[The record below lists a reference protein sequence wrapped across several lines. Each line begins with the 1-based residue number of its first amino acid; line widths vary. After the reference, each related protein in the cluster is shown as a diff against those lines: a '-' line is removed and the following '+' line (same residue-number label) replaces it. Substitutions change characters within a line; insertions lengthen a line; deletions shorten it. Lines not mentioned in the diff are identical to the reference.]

1 MNPKVSLIIPV
12 YKVMEFLPECLRTVE
27 AQTYDNIETI
37 LVDDGSPDDC
47 GRLCDEYAASHE
59 NVVVIHQKNCGL
71 SGARNAGLR
80 AATGEYVVFMDSD
93 DYVTEDY
100 IAYMMGLILKYHVDI
115 AVGATAVFFYDNF
128 PVIEERDYP
137 EEVLEQKDAIIKML
151 YNKGFGVSAWAKCYK
166 RSLFDG
172 VEYPVGK
179 VFEDLPTTYKLF
191 VKVPSVAFGRRPIYC
206 YRKLRVGSI
215 NQQSVSRSS
224 LNDGLSAG
232 REVLDYMEKHLPEAA
247 PAAKHRFAQKI
258 TEYPAQMR
266 VASEENK
273 KIFAQL
279 KKELRPIA
287 RDVLADPEAY
297 WLIKLKIRAMQMGF
311 LPTRVLM
318 GLLAYAKKHKK

>member
-12 YKVMEFLPECLRTVE
+12 YKVMDYLPECLRTVA

-47 GRLCDEYAASHE
+47 GKMCDDYAASHE
-59 NVVVIHQKNCGL
+59 NVVVLHQENCGL

-93 DYVTEDY
+93 DYVSEDY
-100 IAYMMGLILKYHVDI
+100 IAYMMGLITKYKVDI
-115 AVGATAVFFYDNF
+115 AVGATLVFFYEHY

-137 EEVLEQKDAIIKML
+137 EELLKQQDAVIKML

-172 VEYPVGK
+172 VEYPLGK

-191 VKVPSVAFGRRPIYC
+191 VKVPEIAFGGKPIYY

-215 NQQSVSRSS
+215 NQQSVSESS

-232 REVLDYMEKHLPEAA
+232 REVLAYMEQNMPAA
-247 PAAKHRFAQKI
+247 VPAAKHRYAQKI
-258 TEYPAQMR
+258 TEYPARMLKP
-266 VASEENK
+266 SKENK
-273 KIFAQL
+273 RTFARL
-279 KKELRPIA
+279 KAELKPIA
-287 RDVLADPEAY
+287 DAVLQDREAY
-297 WLIKLKIRAMQMGF
+297 WLLKLKVRAMCMGYV
-311 LPTRVLM
+311 PTRVLM
-318 GLLAYAKKHKK
+318 RALEFAKKHK

>member
-12 YKVMEFLPECLRTVE
+12 YKVMEFLPECLRTIA
-27 AQTYDNIETI
+27 AQTYDNMETI

-59 NVVVIHQKNCGL
+59 NVIVIHQENCGL

-80 AATGEYVVFMDSD
+80 VATGEYVVFMDSD

-115 AVGATAVFFYDNF
+115 AVGATAVFFYENR

-166 RSLFDG
+166 RSLFEG
-172 VEYPVGK
+172 VKYPLGK

-191 VKVPSVAFGRRPIYC
+191 VKVPAVAFGRKPIYC

-215 NQQSVSRSS
+215 NQQSVSQSS

-232 REVLDYMEKHLPEAA
+232 REVLDYMEENLPEAA
-247 PAAKHRFAQKI
+247 LAAKHRYAQKI
-258 TEYPAQMR
+258 TEYPTQMR
-266 VASEENK
+266 APSEENK
-273 KIFAQL
+273 KIFTRL
-279 KKELRPIA
+279 TDELRPIA
-287 RDVLADPEAY
+287 KDVLADPGAY
-297 WLIKLKIRAMQMGF
+297 WLLKLKIRAMQAGYF
-311 LPTRVLM
+311 PTRVLM
-318 GLLAYAKKHKK
+318 RLLDFAKRHKK